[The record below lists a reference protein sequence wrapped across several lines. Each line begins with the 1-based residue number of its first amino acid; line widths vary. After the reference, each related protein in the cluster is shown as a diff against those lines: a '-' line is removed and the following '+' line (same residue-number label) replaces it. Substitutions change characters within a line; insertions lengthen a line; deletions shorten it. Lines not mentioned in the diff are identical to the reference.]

1 MQYFG
6 LFGQNKVP
14 HKLSSSNLGVIIF
27 IMQGFGLIY
36 VEKVSWA
43 IEIVSMAQKIEK
55 EQKLTFC
62 DARTEKLLRNKK
74 WKCFYYKAF

>member
-1 MQYFG
+1 
-6 LFGQNKVP
+6 
-14 HKLSSSNLGVIIF
+14 
-27 IMQGFGLIY
+27 MQGFGLIY

-43 IEIVSMAQKIEK
+43 IEIVSMARKIEK

-74 WKCFYYKAF
+74 WNFFLL